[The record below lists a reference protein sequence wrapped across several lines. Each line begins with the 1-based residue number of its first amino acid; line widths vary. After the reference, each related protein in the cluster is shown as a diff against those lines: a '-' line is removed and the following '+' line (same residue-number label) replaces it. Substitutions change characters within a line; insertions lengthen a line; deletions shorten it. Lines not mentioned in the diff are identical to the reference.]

1 MTRGRLDQQGP
12 TVGTTAERIMSDP
25 AFTRGVADY
34 RAGRPPNYD
43 AFTFSQ
49 DEDVIKAKSKINAHW
64 NYERGRHWAAIAP
77 NDLPLKIG
85 GRLNPEAI
93 RLFRSD
99 DFRI

>member
-25 AFTRGVADY
+25 AFRRGVADY

-43 AFTFSQ
+43 AFNFIQTTKPAS
-49 DEDVIKAKSKINAHW
+49 ATALINAHW

-93 RLFRSD
+93 RLFRGD
-99 DFRI
+99 DFV

>member
-1 MTRGRLDQQGP
+1 
-12 TVGTTAERIMSDP
+12 MSDP

-43 AFTFSQ
+43 AFNFTQGTKDDPASL
-49 DEDVIKAKSKINAHW
+49 INAHW

-85 GRLNPEAI
+85 GRLNPEAVQ
-93 RLFRSD
+93 LFRSD
-99 DFRI
+99 DFRV

>member
-1 MTRGRLDQQGP
+1 
-12 TVGTTAERIMSDP
+12 MSDP
-25 AFTRGVADY
+25 AFRRGVADY

-49 DEDVIKAKSKINAHW
+49 DADAIQAKSMINAHW

-77 NDLPLKIG
+77 NDLPYG
-85 GRLNPEAI
+85 GRLNPEAK

-99 DFRI
+99 DFGI